1 MQLEDSIH
9 CKPLRAPIVK
19 GLFYSR
25 QDTQKPK
32 GHERLLPFV
41 TTYHLAVKNFKTNT
55 DGALE
60 SDTQLALSVNNFYK
74 TSDHLLQKGKIPLR
88 HACESKY
95 II

>member
-1 MQLEDSIH
+1 MQLNNSIH
-9 CKPLRAPIVK
+9 YKPLRAPIVK
-19 GLFYSR
+19 GLVYST

-41 TTYHLAVKNFKTNT
+41 TTYHPAVKMNT

-60 SDTQLALSVNNFYK
+60 SDTQSALPVNNFYR